1 MMVMDCIMAIICLT
15 EGLLMQVPNKICN
28 TVPAEQLIDRANSAA
43 SIITANYQKLISKW
57 GSPTMN

>member
-43 SIITANYQKLISKW
+43 SIITANYQKLISK
-57 GSPTMN
+57 